1 MVLSL
6 VIVLNLHMPI
16 SGDYLEDVWTRILMA
31 DSFLKN
37 GFNPDNINSYYFK
50 ITQAE
55 EESGEA
61 RFTKIEIIKNE

>member
-1 MVLSL
+1 
-6 VIVLNLHMPI
+6 
-16 SGDYLEDVWTRILMA
+16 MA

-37 GFNPDNINSYYFK
+37 GFNPDIINSYYFK

-55 EESGEA
+55 EESGKS